1 MNRFHARVSPVG
13 MAIAATVLLAL
24 VLRLCVFIRGH
35 SLTGIVEY
43 DDGPYV
49 ASSVL
54 LTHGITPYRDYI
66 FVQPPGI
73 TLLLMPVALLARVG
87 LISIAAVMTIGR
99 ILTAL
104 VSTAGVL
111 VVGLVLRHRGVAT
124 VVLGCGLLAVFTGSI
139 EAAHTVLLEPWLG
152 LLCAVGMLLVFDRN
166 QLVGSNKRW
175 LWGGVVFG
183 FAGAVEGWAIVPVA
197 VLAIMLLPDW
207 QRLKRFAGGVAAG
220 FLVPVLPFVLMSPR
234 GFYRGV
240 ISAQIGPRAH
250 SLRIPLLYRFKLMAG
265 LHWLRPW
272 SGWDTVLVIA
282 LIGGVIVVAA
292 AFTAVVTMRPPPR
305 LDVFV
310 LVVTAG
316 TLLMFL
322 GPSQFLYH
330 FMGYW
335 ALWLAMSIALTLTA
349 AADALWGLAPVHRL
363 NLARVLLLA
372 VAVPVL
378 AIFAV
383 LQVDALSHEPPA
395 PVLSARVQR
404 LIPPGSC
411 VLADTSPP
419 LVMASRVVP
428 AHPGCVILLD
438 STGADLF
445 LSNGLKPYSGAA
457 QVSAVEQMWWRAIRH
472 AQFVLLSHQQGKRIP
487 WTPLLHAYFT
497 HHFRLIF
504 SQRSPKRPGL
514 DTFSYRLYK
523 RTAQPRPVA
532 LARTTAYIAR
542 PTAGKARA
550 TAYIARPA
558 AGEAS
563 TPPSAPVLLPAELR
577 LAGLTF
583 LPSVVFV
590 LAAAVLVVCVSWT
603 RRRRRQPGYAPLWAL
618 AYVMLL
624 AAAATVRGMVAYGL
638 VGTGKHRG

>member
-1 MNRFHARVSPVG
+1 
-13 MAIAATVLLAL
+13 
-24 VLRLCVFIRGH
+24 
-35 SLTGIVEY
+35 
-43 DDGPYV
+43 
-49 ASSVL
+49 
-54 LTHGITPYRDYI
+54 
-66 FVQPPGI
+66 
-73 TLLLMPVALLARVG
+73 
-87 LISIAAVMTIGR
+87 
-99 ILTAL
+99 
-104 VSTAGVL
+104 
-111 VVGLVLRHRGVAT
+111 
-124 VVLGCGLLAVFTGSI
+124 
-139 EAAHTVLLEPWLG
+139 
-152 LLCAVGMLLVFDRN
+152 
-166 QLVGSNKRW
+166 
-175 LWGGVVFG
+175 
-183 FAGAVEGWAIVPVA
+183 
-197 VLAIMLLPDW
+197 
-207 QRLKRFAGGVAAG
+207 
-220 FLVPVLPFVLMSPR
+220 
-234 GFYRGV
+234 
-240 ISAQIGPRAH
+240 
-250 SLRIPLLYRFKLMAG
+250 
-265 LHWLRPW
+265 
-272 SGWDTVLVIA
+272 VLVIT

-504 SQRSPKRPGL
+504 SQRSPRRPGL

-542 PTAGKARA
+542 PVAGKARA
-550 TAYIARPA
+550 TAYIARPV